1 MIVRLK
7 EGNNYIEVDTDFSDE
22 IVDTFEKENNIT
34 ENNKGTHEIE
44 NTIEINL
51 EKKNEING
59 NWKNIKRFIWK

>member
-59 NWKNIKRFIWK
+59 N